1 MPDYRALVA
10 RRVPRRPSRTS
21 SRPAILVWLRL
32 LSVSSRHAPL
42 HLLALAIGAAA
53 VVVTSVG
60 SRPTVAPVR
69 QDVDELSAVEVE
81 PDDEQAA
88 PVVEPVAQPA
98 LVSYAVEDGDT
109 LLSIGE
115 RFGVSVATIAAAND
129 LHDPDALE
137 IGQELVI
144 PPTSGVLHALDSGET
159 LAEIGRRY
167 DVDPQVIAN
176 ANQMQLIADVPV
188 RGQKLVV
195 PNVEPVMPVALP
207 KARAAS
213 PLSYVVQEG
222 DSLGSLAV
230 QFGVSLRT
238 ILMANNIADADSV
251 TAGTEL
257 RVLPVSGIEHVVDK
271 GESLADIA
279 ASYRVDLGPIVDFNG
294 LNDPDTLAIGA
305 RLIIPGAT
313 GRVIQAK
320 APEPE
325 ASQSASSSA
334 PVLASAGSAAPVRQ
348 ASLVAPLPTLGA
360 GGAGIVKNAMA
371 YLGSA
376 YVFGGTSPGGFD
388 CSGFVWYVHKI
399 SGIGISRGIW
409 GQLNGG
415 PRITMANLVPGDTVF
430 FANTYMPGLSHVGIY
445 IGGGRFVHAV
455 DESRGVGISGLGE
468 AYWSSRYIGAA
479 RLF

>member
-1 MPDYRALVA
+1 LN
-10 RRVPRRPSRTS
+10 
-21 SRPAILVWLRL
+21 
-32 LSVSSRHAPL
+32 
-42 HLLALAIGAAA
+42 
-53 VVVTSVG
+53 
-60 SRPTVAPVR
+60 
-69 QDVDELSAVEVE
+69 ELSAVEFE
-81 PDDEQAA
+81 PYDEQAE
-88 PVVEPVAQPA
+88 PVGEPVAQPA

-115 RFGVSVATIAAAND
+115 RFGVSVATIAAANN

-167 DVDPQVIAN
+167 EVDPQVIAD

-238 ILMANNIADADSV
+238 ILMANNIADADTV
-251 TAGTEL
+251 TAGTKL

-305 RLIIPGAT
+305 KLIIPGAT

-325 ASQSASSSA
+325 ASQSGSGSA
-334 PVLASAGSAAPVRQ
+334 PALASAASAAPARTGAASAAPVRQ
-348 ASLVAPLPTLGA
+348 ASLVAPLPTVGA